1 MIEDYKNIGVK
12 MGLLY
17 ALIAFIIL
25 LPIIVFV
32 HELGHFLLAR
42 LNGVKV
48 EAFAIG
54 FGKKIVGWRDSY
66 GTEWKICIIPL
77 GGYVKM
83 VGQSDTPESAK
94 QKAEKIKKMSAKEKS
109 ESFEFKKRYQ
119 KASIVVAGPLFNF
132 IFGMIVFFGLFFF
145 VGVPDSSV
153 VVHSVIAE
161 SAAEKAGMKDGD
173 KILKMDNVSI
183 VRPADISKVMG
194 KADGSVIKM
203 EVLRDDK
210 VVKLS
215 LKPQDDNGVYKLG
228 IMYSSVFSNYKKVG
242 FGGAVKESYDT
253 TASIV
258 GDTLKG
264 LGQMIVGKRSSK
276 ELGGMISI
284 AQVSGAALKNGLYS
298 FLYLMSLISISLGLF
313 NLFPIPVLDG
323 GYLFIYIIEGII
335 RRDLSEEVKEKMF
348 FVGFMFIIFL
358 LLLSNVND
366 ILRLFK

>member
-1 MIEDYKNIGVK
+1 
-12 MGLLY
+12 MGLLTVLY
-17 ALIAFIIL
+17 AIIAFIIL

-32 HELGHFLLAR
+32 HEFGHFLFAR
-42 LNGVKV
+42 INGVKV

-54 FGKKIVGWRDSY
+54 FGKKLFGWRDSH
-66 GTEWKICIIPL
+66 GTDWKVCAIPL

-83 VGQSDTPESAK
+83 VGQSDTPESAEK
-94 QKAEKIKKMSAKEKS
+94 KAEDRKKMSAKEKS

-153 VVHSVIAE
+153 VVRSVVAE
-161 SAAEKAGMKDGD
+161 SAAQKAGIKDGD
-173 KILKMDNVSI
+173 KILSMDGI
-183 VRPADISKVMG
+183 AIEKAKDISNIMK
-194 KADGSVIKM
+194 KADGSVIEMK
-203 EVLRDDK
+203 VLRGDDTVNLK
-210 VVKLS
+210 VNPTK
-215 LKPQDDNGVYKLG
+215 DDNVYKLG
-228 IMYSSVFSNYKKVG
+228 IMYSSVYNNFKKVG
-242 FGGAVKESYDT
+242 FVGAMKASYAD

-258 GDTLKG
+258 SETLKG
-264 LGQMIVGKRSSK
+264 LGQMIIGKRSSK

-284 AQVSGAALKNGLYS
+284 AQISGEALKNGLYS

-323 GYLFIYIIEGII
+323 GYLFIYIIEGIV
-335 RRDLSEEVKEKMF
+335 RHDLSEKVKEKLF
-348 FVGFMFIIFL
+348 FIGFVFIIFL